1 MYSNTEL
8 LTGKLPTLTDSLFV
22 SFYQDVI
29 HGNKIY
35 QGANYR
41 EQFLQLAQEYFLS
54 SKINTLFGLE
64 SIESTDIILGCHHF
78 IDNLIMKYGIQG
90 LQLFEHDYKYYSRLD
105 PNITYSQIGELVPGK
120 PLLIAAPFPGAL
132 DLHWQWSTLLD
143 ECDQKT
149 IPVHIDGAWFSSAKN
164 IYLDLTRPC
173 IQSIG
178 ISLSKG
184 LGLDWNRIGVRWSKT
199 YDETDSVTIMNNF
212 NMIPKLLI
220 HTGIAALETI
230 PVDYLWNKYGNQ
242 YQEICQKLYL
252 RPTNII
258 HAALS
263 VDRKTLYGLRN
274 CFISNSSL

>member
-1 MYSNTEL
+1 MYSNTQL
-8 LTGKLPTLTDSLFV
+8 LTGKLPPLSDPLFE
-22 SFYQDVI
+22 SFYQDII

-35 QGANYR
+35 QGVNHR
-41 EQFLQLAQEYFLS
+41 EQFIQQAQEYFLS

-64 SIESTDIILGCHHF
+64 NIESTDIILGCHHF
-78 IDNLIMKYGIQG
+78 IDNLIMKHGIRG
-90 LQLFEHDYKYYSRLD
+90 LQLLEHDYKYYSRLAPD
-105 PNITYSQIGELVPGK
+105 ITYSQIGALVPDK

-143 ECDQKT
+143 ECDQKS
-149 IPVHIDGAWFSSAKN
+149 IPVHLDGAWLGSARN

-220 HTGIAALETI
+220 TTGIAALETI

-242 YQEICQKLYL
+242 YQEICRKLYL

-263 VDRKTLYGLRN
+263 IDRKILYGLRD
-274 CFISNSSL
+274 CFVSNSSS

>member
-1 MYSNTEL
+1 MYSRTQL
-8 LTGKLPTLTDSLFV
+8 LTGKLPPLTDPLFE

-35 QGANYR
+35 QGVNHR
-41 EQFLQLAQEYFLS
+41 EQFIHLAQEYFLS
-54 SKINTLFGLE
+54 SKINTLFGLDTMG
-64 SIESTDIILGCHHF
+64 STDIILGCHHF
-78 IDNLIMKYGIQG
+78 IDNLIMKHGIRG
-90 LQLFEHDYKYYSRLD
+90 LQLLEHDYKYYPRLD
-105 PNITYSQIGELVPGK
+105 PDITYSQIGALVPGK

-132 DLHWQWSTLLD
+132 DLHWQWSTLLN
-143 ECDQKT
+143 ECDQKF
-149 IPVHIDGAWFSSAKN
+149 IPVHLDGAWLGSAKN
-164 IYLDLTRPC
+164 IHLDLTRPC

-199 YDETDSVTIMNNF
+199 RDETDSVTIMNNF
-212 NMIPKLLI
+212 NMIPKLLMA
-220 HTGIAALETI
+220 TGIAALETI
-230 PVDYLWNKYGNQ
+230 PVDYLWSKYSDQ
-242 YQEICQKLYL
+242 YRDICQKLHL

-263 VDRKTLYGLRN
+263 VDRKNLYGLRD